1 MQHVYHKNNF
11 CLGII
16 DKELCFR
23 LNWEIISVASGDFWF
38 GRLKLWPQDRDNS
51 CLLAVLFVTA
61 ERMPPLPTK
70 FYLFLAQAASCQA
83 GNVLEGSRGRQAL
96 GRMWRN

>member
-70 FYLFLAQAASCQA
+70 FYLFLAQAARLTDPGWQCA
-83 GNVLEGSRGRQAL
+83 GRKPGATGS
-96 GRMWRN
+96 W